1 MASSPML
8 GLGLFLLSLILGLAV
23 IQAGPTLLM
32 ADGKVQEQQAEAC
45 DVLKASVQ
53 NWQMGT
59 SAHSPQPTA
68 SHMGKPNINGPGT
81 NILPTL
87 RRGSASSPGKGAQ
100 GM

>member
-1 MASSPML
+1 ML
-8 GLGLFLLSLILGLAV
+8 Y
-23 IQAGPTLLM
+23 AGFRPVPSVSHSGTCSYPGPPLLM

-68 SHMGKPNINGPGT
+68 SHMDKPNINGPGT